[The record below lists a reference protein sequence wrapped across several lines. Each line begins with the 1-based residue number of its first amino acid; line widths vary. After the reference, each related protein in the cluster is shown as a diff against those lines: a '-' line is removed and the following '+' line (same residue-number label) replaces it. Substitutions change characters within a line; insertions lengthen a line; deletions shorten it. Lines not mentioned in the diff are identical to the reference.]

1 MIIFIQSQNDER
13 FPISA
18 DETWSIED
26 VKKYIASSRN
36 IPVQNQILIH
46 LGRILEND
54 KRISDYNIFD
64 DHVIHLVKILSQDP
78 TNQSLNWD
86 FGKYRSKIKITI
98 DENRPSSQSAYLS
111 TLVDDPSSV
120 LNLDRV
126 FFTETLGFHLR
137 QK

>member
-78 TNQSLNWD
+78 TNQNLNRD
-86 FGKYRSKIKITI
+86 FGKYWSKIKITI
-98 DENRPSSQSAYLS
+98 DENRP
-111 TLVDDPSSV
+111 TLIFFYKNV
-120 LNLDRV
+120 LCPD
-126 FFTETLGFHLR
+126 LR
-137 QK
+137 